1 MVVLFIITVLAGFL
15 TPFFIDET
23 KSSRIICYAITL
35 LDILAIAIM
44 VFTEFIVLPSIGKN
58 ELFAIGIGVI
68 LVGIELSKIYRIAGI
83 RPKLQDK
90 PRQRHKAAH

>member
-1 MVVLFIITVLAGFL
+1 MIVLYVATVLAGFL

-23 KSSRIICYAITL
+23 KSSKIICYTITL

-44 VFTEFIVLPSIGKN
+44 VFTDFIVLPSIGKN

-83 RPKLQDK
+83 KPRFQDK

>member
-1 MVVLFIITVLAGFL
+1 
-15 TPFFIDET
+15 
-23 KSSRIICYAITL
+23 
-35 LDILAIAIM
+35 M
-44 VFTEFIVLPSIGKN
+44 VFTNFIVLPSIGKN

-83 RPKLQDK
+83 KPKFKDK